1 MPGSTSDAAA
11 KGFGP
16 KSLRRPPAPGK
27 SAGTEVTWPRDM
39 MEDIRHLCSKSS
51 VSYNPRDGDFAHFGK
66 LQDSVRRY
74 VRQFRDNV
82 KWDVPTVTE
91 KMTINMLHT
100 APLGWDRNGVPI
112 PVSVEDILANAV

>member
-1 MPGSTSDAAA
+1 M
-11 KGFGP
+11 
-16 KSLRRPPAPGK
+16 
-27 SAGTEVTWPRDM
+27 
-39 MEDIRHLCSKSS
+39 
-51 VSYNPRDGDFAHFGK
+51 
-66 LQDSVRRY
+66 RRY